1 MLDKLI
7 LKMKKNK
14 YYILLLL
21 FVVGLTVG
29 FNKNTKSDED
39 DKERVLMGVLEYILQ
54 NGHYSP
60 VKIDDDFSEHIY
72 MNFIDE
78 MDPSKRYFTQTD
90 INEFSVFEFVIDD
103 QFKNQDLSFFN
114 YVYLR
119 FLERKAES
127 VETYRE
133 ILSQPFNYN
142 KEESLNIE
150 YKNTAFAKN
159 PNELADLWRKQ
170 LKLTTVSR
178 LYDKMEVED
187 DKFKADSTYTK
198 KTFDELE
205 KESREITLKNMDDL
219 YVRVDEMRRS
229 EWLGIY
235 VNTFVE
241 EFDPHSSYLAP
252 EIKERF
258 DISMSG
264 SLEGIGARLT
274 RDKEYTKVASLI
286 SGGPAWKQGDLEV
299 GDLII
304 KVGQS
309 DEEPVDIVG
318 LRLEDAIKF
327 IKGKKGTLV
336 RLTVKKIDGSTEIIT
351 ITRDIVEIEETFL
364 KYSLVNVDDKKLG
377 IINLPGFYINFND
390 KNKRDSAK
398 DMRKAIDEMNES
410 DVDGLLIDLRDNGG
424 GSLKTAIDI
433 AGMFID
439 QGPVVQV
446 KFRNEAPMVY
456 NDNDNNIYWNKPL
469 VILVNELSASASEI
483 FAAAMQDYNRAIIMG
498 SKQSFGKGTVQNLV
512 PLNEYYKYDEDLGAL
527 KMTIQKFYRING
539 GSTQLEGVQS
549 DIAMP
554 DRYAY
559 MSIGERDFENPLPY
573 DQIKPAKYTSLA
585 TYENKELVIQNSK
598 SRIASNKQF
607 NLIENFA
614 KWTKENSED
623 NVYSLSY
630 IKFKEEAKEHE
641 LEAKQFDSVYK
652 FDSKFEFYSPQS
664 ELPLITSDSVL
675 GKKRENWHNNLKR
688 DIYVTE
694 ALRVLSD
701 LEMES
706 KSVVVKN

>member
-1 MLDKLI
+1 
-7 LKMKKNK
+7 MKKNK

-377 IINLPGFYINFND
+377 LINLPGFYINFND

>member
-377 IINLPGFYINFND
+377 LINLPGFYINFND

>member
-7 LKMKKNK
+7 RKMKKNK

>member
-14 YYILLLL
+14 YYLLLLL

-29 FNKNTKSDED
+29 FNKNIKSDED

-60 VKIDDDFSEHIY
+60 VKINDSFSEQIY

-90 INEFSVFEFVIDD
+90 INEFSVYEFVIDD
-103 QFKNQDLSFFN
+103 QFKSQDLSFFN
-114 YVYLR
+114 YVYAR

-127 VETYRE
+127 VDTYKE
-133 ILSQPFNYN
+133 ILSQPFNYA

-150 YKNTAFAKN
+150 YKNSAFAKN
-159 PNELADLWRKQ
+159 TNELADLWRKQ

-178 LYDKMEVED
+178 LYDKMEVEE
-187 DKFKADSTYTK
+187 DKFKEDSTYTK
-198 KTFDELE
+198 KTFENLE

-229 EWLGIY
+229 DWLGIY

-304 KVGQS
+304 KVGQA

-336 RLTVKKIDGSTEIIT
+336 NLTVKKIDGSTEIIT
-351 ITRDIVEIEETFL
+351 ITRDVVEIEETFL
-364 KYSLVNVDDKKLG
+364 KYSLVDIDDKKLG
-377 IINLPGFYINFND
+377 VINLPGFYINFND

-410 DVDGLLIDLRDNGG
+410 NVDGLLIDLRDNGG

-483 FAAAMQDYNRAIIMG
+483 FAAAMQDYNRAIVMG

-512 PLNEYYKYDEDLGAL
+512 PLNDYYKYEEDLGAL

-573 DQIKPAKYTSLA
+573 DQIKPAQYASLS
-585 TYENKELVIQNSK
+585 TYANKELVIQKSK
-598 SRIASNKQF
+598 SRIASDEQF
-607 NLIENFA
+607 KLIDNFA
-614 KWTKENSED
+614 KWTKENSDD

-630 IKFKEEAKEHE
+630 NKFKEEAKEHE
-641 LEAKQFDSVYK
+641 LEAKQFDSVYQY
-652 FDSKFEFYSPQS
+652 DSKFEFYSPQS
-664 ELPLITSDSVL
+664 ELPLISMDSIL
-675 GKKRENWHNNLKR
+675 GKKREFWHNSLKR

-694 ALRVLSD
+694 ALRVLSA
-701 LEMES
+701 LEMERNT
-706 KSVVVKN
+706 VAVKN

>member
-187 DKFKADSTYTK
+187 DKSKADSTYTK

-364 KYSLVNVDDKKLG
+364 KYSLVNVEDKKLG

>member
-364 KYSLVNVDDKKLG
+364 KYSLVNVEDKKLG
-377 IINLPGFYINFND
+377 LINLPGFYINFND

>member
-7 LKMKKNK
+7 RKMKKNK

-60 VKIDDDFSEHIY
+60 VKINDDFSEHIY

-90 INEFSVFEFVIDD
+90 INEFSVYEFVIDD
-103 QFKNQDLSFFN
+103 QFKSQDLSFFN
-114 YVYLR
+114 YVYAR

-127 VETYRE
+127 VDIYRE
-133 ILSQPFNYN
+133 ILSQPFNYQ
-142 KEESLNIE
+142 KEESLDIE
-150 YKNTAFAKN
+150 YKNSAFAKN
-159 PNELADLWRKQ
+159 ENELADLWRKQ

-187 DKFKADSTYTK
+187 DKFKADPTYTK
-198 KTFDELE
+198 KTFESLE

-219 YVRVDEMRRS
+219 YIRVDEMRRS
-229 EWLGIY
+229 DWLGIY

-304 KVGQS
+304 KVGQA

-336 RLTVKKIDGSTEIIT
+336 KLTVKKIDGSTEIIT

-364 KYSLVNVDDKKLG
+364 KYSLVDIDDKKLG
-377 IINLPGFYINFND
+377 VINLPGFYINFND

-446 KFRNEAPMVY
+446 KFRNETPMVY

-483 FAAAMQDYNRAIIMG
+483 FAAAMQDYNRAIVMG
-498 SKQSFGKGTVQNLV
+498 SKQSFGKGTVQNIV
-512 PLNEYYKYDEDLGAL
+512 PLNEYYKYEEDLGAL

-573 DQIKPAKYTSLA
+573 DQIKPAEYASLS
-585 TYENKELVIQNSK
+585 TYENKELVIQKSK
-598 SRIASNKQF
+598 SRIASDEQF
-607 NLIENFA
+607 KLIDNFA
-614 KWTKENSED
+614 KWTKENSDD
-623 NVYSLSY
+623 NVYSLSFNR
-630 IKFKEEAKEHE
+630 FKEEAKEHE

-664 ELPLITSDSVL
+664 ELPLISADSIL
-675 GKKRENWHNNLKR
+675 GMKRENWHNSLKR

-706 KSVVVKN
+706 NTVAVKN

>member
-1 MLDKLI
+1 
-7 LKMKKNK
+7 
-14 YYILLLL
+14 
-21 FVVGLTVG
+21 
-29 FNKNTKSDED
+29 
-39 DKERVLMGVLEYILQ
+39 
-54 NGHYSP
+54 
-60 VKIDDDFSEHIY
+60 
-72 MNFIDE
+72 
-78 MDPSKRYFTQTD
+78 
-90 INEFSVFEFVIDD
+90 
-103 QFKNQDLSFFN
+103 
-114 YVYLR
+114 
-119 FLERKAES
+119 
-127 VETYRE
+127 
-133 ILSQPFNYN
+133 
-142 KEESLNIE
+142 
-150 YKNTAFAKN
+150 
-159 PNELADLWRKQ
+159 
-170 LKLTTVSR
+170 
-178 LYDKMEVED
+178 MEVED
-187 DKFKADSTYTK
+187 DKFKADPTYTK
-198 KTFDELE
+198 KTFESLE

-219 YVRVDEMRRS
+219 YIRVDEMRRS
-229 EWLGIY
+229 DWLGIY

-304 KVGQS
+304 KVGQA

-336 RLTVKKIDGSTEIIT
+336 KLTVKKIDGSTEIIT

-364 KYSLVNVDDKKLG
+364 KYSLVDIDDKKLG
-377 IINLPGFYINFND
+377 VINLPGFYINFND

-446 KFRNEAPMVY
+446 KFRNETPMVY

-483 FAAAMQDYNRAIIMG
+483 FAAAMQDYNRAIVMG
-498 SKQSFGKGTVQNLV
+498 SKQSFGKGTVQNIV
-512 PLNEYYKYDEDLGAL
+512 PLNEYYKYEEDLGAL

-573 DQIKPAKYTSLA
+573 DQIKPAEYASLS
-585 TYENKELVIQNSK
+585 TYENKELVIQKSK
-598 SRIASNKQF
+598 SRIASDEQF
-607 NLIENFA
+607 KLIDNFA
-614 KWTKENSED
+614 KWTKENSDD
-623 NVYSLSY
+623 NVYSLSFNR
-630 IKFKEEAKEHE
+630 FKEEAKEHE

-664 ELPLITSDSVL
+664 ELPLISADSIL
-675 GKKRENWHNNLKR
+675 GMKRENWHNSLKR

-706 KSVVVKN
+706 NTVAVKN

>member
-364 KYSLVNVDDKKLG
+364 KYSLVNVEDKKLG

>member
-1 MLDKLI
+1 
-7 LKMKKNK
+7 
-14 YYILLLL
+14 
-21 FVVGLTVG
+21 
-29 FNKNTKSDED
+29 
-39 DKERVLMGVLEYILQ
+39 
-54 NGHYSP
+54 
-60 VKIDDDFSEHIY
+60 
-72 MNFIDE
+72 

-377 IINLPGFYINFND
+377 LINLPGFYINFND

>member
-1 MLDKLI
+1 
-7 LKMKKNK
+7 
-14 YYILLLL
+14 
-21 FVVGLTVG
+21 
-29 FNKNTKSDED
+29 
-39 DKERVLMGVLEYILQ
+39 MGVLEYILQ

-377 IINLPGFYINFND
+377 LINLPGFYINFND

>member
-29 FNKNTKSDED
+29 FNKNTKNDED

-60 VKIDDDFSEHIY
+60 IKINDDFSEHIY
-72 MNFIDE
+72 TNFIEE
-78 MDPSKRYFTQTD
+78 MDPSKRYFTQSD
-90 INEFSVFEFVIDD
+90 IDEFSVFEFVIDD

-114 YVYLR
+114 YVYTR

-127 VETYRE
+127 VIIYRE
-133 ILSQPFNYN
+133 ILSQPFNYE

-150 YKNTAFAKN
+150 YKNTSFAKN
-159 PNELADLWRKQ
+159 ANELVDFWRKQ

-178 LYDKMEVED
+178 LYDKMEVEE
-187 DKFKADSTYTK
+187 DKFQADSTYTK
-198 KTFDELE
+198 KSFESLE

-229 EWLGIY
+229 DWLGIY

-252 EIKERF
+252 ELKERF

-304 KVGQS
+304 KVGQA

-336 RLTVKKIDGSTEIIT
+336 KLTVKKIDGSTEVIT

-364 KYSLVNVDDKKLG
+364 KYSLVDLDDKKLG
-377 IINLPGFYINFND
+377 VINLPGFYINFND

-446 KFRNEAPMVY
+446 KFRNETPMVY
-456 NDNDNNIYWNKPL
+456 NDNDSNIYWNKPL

-483 FAAAMQDYNRAIIMG
+483 FAAAMQDYNRAIVMG
-498 SKQSFGKGTVQNLV
+498 SKQSFGKGTVQNVV
-512 PLNEYYKYDEDLGAL
+512 PLNEYYRYDEDLGAL

-573 DQIKPAKYTSLA
+573 DQIKPAKYSSLA
-585 TYENKELVIQNSK
+585 TYENKDLVIQKSK
-598 SRIASNKQF
+598 SRIASDEQF
-607 NLIENFA
+607 RLIDNFA
-614 KWTKENSED
+614 KWTKENSDD
-623 NVYSLSY
+623 NIYSLNY
-630 IKFKEEAKEHE
+630 NRFKEEAKEHE

-652 FDSKFEFYSPQS
+652 FDSNFEFYSPQS
-664 ELPLITSDSVL
+664 ELPLISMDSIL
-675 GKKRENWHNNLKR
+675 GMKRENWHNSLKR

-701 LEMES
+701 LKMENNA
-706 KSVVVKN
+706 VAVKN

>member
-7 LKMKKNK
+7 RKMKKNK

-39 DKERVLMGVLEYILQ
+39 DKERVLMGVLAYILR

-60 VKIDDDFSEHIY
+60 VKINDDFSEHIY

-78 MDPSKRYFTQTD
+78 MDPSKRYFTQSD
-90 INEFSVFEFVIDD
+90 IDEFSVYEFVIDD
-103 QFKNQDLSFFN
+103 QFISQDLSFFN
-114 YVYLR
+114 YVYTR

-127 VETYRE
+127 VDIYRE
-133 ILSQPFNYN
+133 ILSQPFNYQ
-142 KEESLNIE
+142 KEESLDIE
-150 YKNTAFAKN
+150 YKNAAYAKN
-159 PNELADLWRKQ
+159 ENELADLWRKQ

-178 LYDKMEVED
+178 LYDKMEVEE

-198 KTFDELE
+198 KSFESLE

-219 YVRVDEMRRS
+219 YIRVDEMRRS
-229 EWLGIY
+229 DWLGIY

-299 GDLII
+299 GDLIL
-304 KVGQS
+304 KVGQA
-309 DEEPVDIVG
+309 DEEPIDIVG

-336 RLTVKKIDGSTEIIT
+336 KLTVKKIDGSTEIIT

-364 KYSLVNVDDKKLG
+364 KYSLVDIDDKKLG
-377 IINLPGFYINFND
+377 VINLPGFYINFND

-446 KFRNEAPMVY
+446 KFRNETPMVY

-483 FAAAMQDYNRAIIMG
+483 FAAAMQDYNRAIVMG
-498 SKQSFGKGTVQNLV
+498 SEQSFGKGTVQNV
-512 PLNEYYKYDEDLGAL
+512 VSLNEYYKYEEDLGAL

-539 GSTQLEGVQS
+539 GSTQLLGVQS

-559 MSIGERDFENPLPY
+559 MSIGERDFQNPLPY
-573 DQIKPAKYTSLA
+573 DYIKPANYASLA
-585 TYENKELVIQNSK
+585 TYENKDLVIQKSK
-598 SRIASNKQF
+598 SRIASDEQF
-607 NLIENFA
+607 KLIDDFA
-614 KWTKENSED
+614 KWTKENSDD

-630 IKFKEEAKEHE
+630 NSFKEEAKEHE

-664 ELPLITSDSVL
+664 ELPLISADSIL
-675 GKKRENWHNNLKR
+675 GMKRENWHNSLKR
-688 DIYVTE
+688 DIYITE
-694 ALRVLSD
+694 ALKVLSD

-706 KSVVVKN
+706 NTVAVKN